1 MLVWYSAGTAKYA
14 VANPQQWSTTVH
26 SKTIYSHGAVLLFTD
41 NATDILQLC
50 EALIYIFVLCVGIH
64 CILNKL
70 HCLVVKIDWLCVP
83 PLTTVAN
90 MQHDEDAG
98 QR

>member
-1 MLVWYSAGTAKYA
+1 MLLQIHNSG
-14 VANPQQWSTTVH
+14 QQQCTVKQLIH
-26 SKTIYSHGAVLLFTD
+26 MGQFCSLQIMQLIYCSFA
-41 NATDILQLC
+41 
-50 EALIYIFVLCVGIH
+50 EALIYIFVLCVGLH

>member
-1 MLVWYSAGTAKYA
+1 MLETAGTAKYA

-26 SKTIYSHGAVLLFTD
+26 SQTCNSHEAVLLFTYY
-41 NATDILQLC
+41 ATDVLQLSK
-50 EALIYIFVLCVGIH
+50 ALIYICILLVQ

-70 HCLVVKIDWLCVP
+70 HCLVVKFDWLCVP
-83 PLTTVAN
+83 TLTTVAN
-90 MQHDEDAG
+90 MQYDEDAG